1 MRPRISILFG
11 AAFVFF
17 SLLNLPAR
25 SGAQTKAT
33 RPAQGKDV
41 VVFSVKKYDTMQQME
56 PVVIIRRGAY
66 VKPPVDESDVTG
78 GDIEAQSRRFIGEY
92 FRAGRQYRMLFG
104 GGDAGSVTVQ
114 KYLEPG
120 CVGMNAE
127 VRAETQARLGG
138 EVQALAVS
146 SDSVG
151 RGAGSR
157 RTPTDAEK
165 ASALELARAAFARNA
180 VPAALVRKMET
191 LNLTATD
198 LDRDGRAELVGSF
211 RVVGAD
217 YVNYALFMI
226 FEPAGDKFKAALT
239 WYHKG
244 AEADA
249 ADRRLV
255 DQVDLDGDGVAEVIA
270 EGHYYE
276 SNDYFIYKRQRGQW
290 RSVYQGGGGGC

>member
-1 MRPRISILFG
+1 MKSNGSRFLSFMLFL
-11 AAFVFF
+11 
-17 SLLNLPAR
+17 SLTSPL
-25 SGAQTKAT
+25 SVGFAQTKAP
-33 RPAQGKDV
+33 RAAASKEA
-41 VVFSVKKYDTMQQME
+41 VVFAVKKYDAAAQIE
-56 PVVIIRRGAY
+56 PIVILRGGVF

-78 GDIEAQSRRFIGEY
+78 GDFEAQSKRFIDGY
-92 FRAGRQYRMLFG
+92 FRAGRKYRLLFG

-114 KYLEPG
+114 KYMEPG

-127 VRAETQARLGG
+127 VTTETQARLGG

-146 SDSVG
+146 SETMG
-151 RGAGSR
+151 RGTGTR
-157 RTPTDAEK
+157 RAPSESER
-165 ASALELARAAFARNA
+165 ASALELARAAMSRNG
-180 VPAALVRKMET
+180 VSAALIKKMET
-191 LNLTATD
+191 LNLTASD
-198 LDRDGRAELVGSF
+198 LDRDGKTDLIGSF

-217 YVNYALFMI
+217 YTNYALFMI

-244 AEADA
+244 VEASA

-276 SNDYFIYKRQRGQW
+276 SNDYIIYKKQQGRW